1 MRDVVKTNVKRD
13 ENRKRKRR
21 RKRHTTLYF
30 FLIVLLVTGIG
41 ILLSVTLFF
50 NVKTISVTGDVDYT
64 NEDIIKM
71 SGIKVGDNLIRL
83 DTKRASDGIMLS
95 MVYIESA
102 QIDKQYPGN
111 IEIKVTKCVPTAV
124 MESETGYLVVSASG
138 KILERKS
145 AGAEDLFMIK
155 GYKTLTEKP
164 GEYISAEDD
173 QVTEIVSEILK
184 ECSKYKDHKITSVD
198 VSDKFDIKLIYENR
212 ITFKMGNSS
221 DIAYKLNL
229 AGTVLDKIGKN
240 KKGVMTMA
248 GSNQI
253 SFRDDGSAAAPDS
266 DDEKEDES
274 AKPTEKPKPE
284 ATEAAAEAT
293 EPEYNGGGD
302 ADEDYYEDGYYDDG
316 YYQEDYGYDETYEDT
331 YEDYGNGEEYEYY
344 E

>member
-30 FLIVLLVTGIG
+30 FLVVLLVMGIG

-50 NVKTISVTGDVDYT
+50 NVKTINVTGDVDYT

-71 SGIKVGDNLIRL
+71 SGIKIGDNLIRL
-83 DTKRASDGIMLS
+83 DTQRASDGIMLS
-95 MVYIESA
+95 MIYIESA
-102 QIDKQYPGN
+102 TIDKQYPGN
-111 IEIKVTKCVPTAV
+111 IEIKVKKCVPTAV
-124 MESETGYLVVSASG
+124 LECESGYLVISESG
-138 KILERKS
+138 KILEKKS
-145 AGAEDLFMIK
+145 DAADDLFMIK
-155 GYKTLTEKP
+155 GYKTLFEKP
-164 GEYISAEDD
+164 GEYISAEDSH
-173 QVTEIVSEILK
+173 VTEIVSEILK
-184 ECSKYKDHKITSVD
+184 ESSKYKEHKITSVD

-212 ITFKMGNSS
+212 ITFKIGNSN

-253 SFRDDGSAAAPDS
+253 SFRGDGSAAAPDS
-266 DDEKEDES
+266 DDKKEE
-274 AKPTEKPKPE
+274 ATKPTEDSGSE
-284 ATEAAAEAT
+284 ETEAADEAS
-293 EPEYNGGGD
+293 ESEYNND
-302 ADEDYYEDGYYDDG
+302 EYSDEDYYEDEN
-316 YYQEDYGYDETYEDT
+316 YQENYGYDESYDETYDETYED
-331 YEDYGNGEEYEYY
+331 YGNDEEYDYY